1 MDNFQRDELDDSE
14 EDTVTDYS
22 QMNATAINVNNID
35 STDFVLRTMPS
46 STLVPTISVTPHS
59 SAERNYPVLGNIQFY
74 NFKNIICFSY
84 ILCVLILT
92 EENIQQLH
100 EIHDV
105 IQQMRDSATL
115 GLAHV
120 TCLIAYLIIIIKIN
134 L

>member
-1 MDNFQRDELDDSE
+1 MKHVMDSFKRDELDDSE

-22 QMNATAINVNNID
+22 QINAITNDIYNID

-59 SAERNYPVLGNIQFY
+59 SPGRNYPILGIIILNTVQCIIWNALGFY
-74 NFKNIICFSY
+74 VFNWCTYKLLFI
-84 ILCVLILT
+84 

-105 IQQMRDSATL
+105 IQQMRDSASL
-115 GLAHV
+115 GLTQV
-120 TCLIAYLIIIIKIN
+120 TYL
-134 L
+134 